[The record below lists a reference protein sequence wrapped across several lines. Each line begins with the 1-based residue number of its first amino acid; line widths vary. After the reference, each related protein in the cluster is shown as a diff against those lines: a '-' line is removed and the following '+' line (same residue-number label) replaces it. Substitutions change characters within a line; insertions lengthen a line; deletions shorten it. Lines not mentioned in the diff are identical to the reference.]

1 MAPAD
6 AARDDAHMT
15 TLPSITRHERF
26 WNAEI
31 ARRRPDLVA
40 EESGP
45 VQRMVER
52 YLELAGSAYGLVA
65 HVITDRAR
73 VLRHLI
79 DESTDES
86 TGDSDP
92 AREAGRH
99 LTEQVGS
106 GGGWTDSQAER
117 LAALIESHPGAR
129 PEIMPTG
136 DGTIVVSFG
145 PRRGNGAYV
154 VDPHGCSRWV
164 TPTRYAAA

>member
-1 MAPAD
+1 
-6 AARDDAHMT
+6 MT
-15 TLPSITRHERF
+15 ALPSISSHERY

-40 EESGP
+40 QEAGP
-45 VQRMVER
+45 IHRMIER
-52 YLELAGSAYGLVA
+52 YLDLAGSAYGTVA
-65 HVITDRAR
+65 HVLSDRAR

-79 DESTDES
+79 DQ
-86 TGDSDP
+86 TGDSGESADP
-92 AREAGRH
+92 AAEAGRH

-106 GGGWTDSQAER
+106 HAWTDSQAER
-117 LAALIESHPGAR
+117 LAALIESHPGAE

-154 VDPHGCSRWV
+154 LDPEGHSRWV
-164 TPTRYAAA
+164 TPSRYAA

>member
-1 MAPAD
+1 MAPGD
-6 AARDDAHMT
+6 GSRDDAHVT
-15 TLPSITRHERF
+15 TLPSISSHERY

-40 EESGP
+40 EEAGP
-45 VQRMVER
+45 LQRMVER
-52 YLELAGSAYGLVA
+52 YLELAGSAYGAVA
-65 HVITDRAR
+65 HVVTDRAR

-79 DESTDES
+79 DASADE
-86 TGDSDP
+86 GADADP
-92 AREAGRH
+92 ASEAGRH

-106 GGGWTDSQAER
+106 GGAWTDSQAAR

-154 VDPHGCSRWV
+154 VDPEGGSRWV
-164 TPTRYAAA
+164 TTARYAAA